1 MSNLSELLPAG
12 GAAKEFEPVASGTLP
27 NGTAVV
33 LKADGTV
40 EMISEQTIS
49 VDASASYD
57 NGATQRQG
65 YYGGACYHS
74 GNNTIIISYPNSAN
88 SRYPTAAVCTIS
100 GSTITIGT
108 PTILSSSMTALMVK
122 CAYDAVQDKVV
133 FFYAPQGTGYVKA
146 ATVNGNSFSFGSQVA
161 TFASHAL
168 GNRAGDMCNLDD
180 SKVAICWGNGA
191 AGTAGIQVV
200 NISGTTLT
208 VGTAKAVTGWDSY
221 GMRMTSGKKGEI
233 LVQLGGISQLG
244 YVAGTVS
251 GTTVTLGNVTQFS
264 GAAYV
269 NDVASGFWAGH
280 TSPES
285 TYIAVH
291 QHPAGTSGDSRG
303 MVITVSGTTHTIH
316 TELSLTADP
325 VGYTSVGWSDVAN
338 KAILYYRSNLTSG
351 SGFARE
357 LSYSGTTL
365 TEGNVVTLGVGHYG
379 NPDVT
384 FDQSTNK
391 SVVLYQASANSD
403 AATVALVTPTS
414 VNLTS
419 TNFVGITAEA
429 IADTATGKVNPK
441 GGVASSVANIAPTMP
456 FGSEYV
462 FNAGTSI
469 YTSMAFDPNN
479 AKKFVAVYR
488 DTSNSNYGTAIVGTV
503 SGNSISYGPEV
514 VFYSGQ
520 TAYTSIAFDP
530 NTSGKFVVSYMDV
543 TGGGSA
549 CAGTVSGTNITFGTA
564 VVFETSEANYS
575 TIAFDPSTAGKFII
589 TYLIGISTGNA
600 IVGTVSGTSITFG
613 TTAVFEAAKAEFPSV
628 SFDPNDSG
636 KFVIA
641 YNDGGNSD
649 YGTAIAGTI
658 SGTTPSFGSAA
669 VFDSV
674 ACGRTNVSF
683 DPNTAGKFVVAY
695 RGGSEH
701 GNAVVGTVSGTS
713 LSFGSNVVFNNTV
726 TSEMAIS
733 FDSGTGGKFV
743 IAYQDDVNS
752 EYGTA
757 ILGVLSGTSVSF
769 SLKTVFNTGDTLYPS
784 IAFDPNTVG
793 EFVVTYRD
801 AGNSNYGT
809 SVVGNISSAL
819 TIGSNYYLQT
829 DGTVSTATASP
840 AINIGRAISPTSL
853 ILR

>member
-1 MSNLSELLPAG
+1 
-12 GAAKEFEPVASGTLP
+12 
-27 NGTAVV
+27 
-33 LKADGTV
+33 
-40 EMISEQTIS
+40 
-49 VDASASYD
+49 
-57 NGATQRQG
+57 
-65 YYGGACYHS
+65 
-74 GNNTIIISYPNSAN
+74 
-88 SRYPTAAVCTIS
+88 
-100 GSTITIGT
+100 
-108 PTILSSSMTALMVK
+108 MTML
-122 CAYDAVQDKVV
+122 
-133 FFYAPQGTGYVKA
+133 
-146 ATVNGNSFSFGSQVA
+146 
-161 TFASHAL
+161 
-168 GNRAGDMCNLDD
+168 
-180 SKVAICWGNGA
+180 
-191 AGTAGIQVV
+191 
-200 NISGTTLT
+200 
-208 VGTAKAVTGWDSY
+208 
-221 GMRMTSGKKGEI
+221 
-233 LVQLGGISQLG
+233 
-244 YVAGTVS
+244 
-251 GTTVTLGNVTQFS
+251 
-264 GAAYV
+264 
-269 NDVASGFWAGH
+269 
-280 TSPES
+280 
-285 TYIAVH
+285 
-291 QHPAGTSGDSRG
+291 
-303 MVITVSGTTHTIH
+303 
-316 TELSLTADP
+316 
-325 VGYTSVGWSDVAN
+325 SVG
-338 KAILYYRSNLTSG
+338 KAILG
-351 SGFARE
+351 QIAIPA
-357 LSYSGTTL
+357 
-365 TEGNVVTLGVGHYG
+365 VT
-379 NPDVT
+379 
-384 FDQSTNK
+384 
-391 SVVLYQASANSD
+391 
-403 AATVALVTPTS
+403 
-414 VNLTS
+414 NLTS

-514 VFYSGQ
+514 VFYSGT
-520 TAYTSIAFDP
+520 TAWTSIAFDP
-530 NTSGKFVVSYMDV
+530 NTSGKFVVSYMDG
-543 TGGGSA
+543 TSGGSA
-549 CAGTVSGTNITFGTA
+549 CVGTVSGTNITFGTA

-784 IAFDPNTVG
+784 IAFDPNTAG

-819 TIGSNYYLQT
+819 TIGSDYYLQT